1 MYCTSYVNLRCLT
14 LAIRGT
20 DQAHPSWRLALD
32 KFFESGDLFLLSVLF
47 DQFLLARERPSMHDD
62 AELQSVHELLILAD
76 FEFIRHRVVL
86 LDGAHEAKVT
96 HIRFQQEVIR
106 LFVLDRAF

>member
-1 MYCTSYVNLRCLT
+1 
-14 LAIRGT
+14 
-20 DQAHPSWRLALD
+20 
-32 KFFESGDLFLLSVLF
+32 
-47 DQFLLARERPSMHDD
+47 MHDE

-86 LDGAHEAKVT
+86 LDGAHQAKVT

-106 LFVLDRAF
+106 LFVLDRAFWRFSYADKVTQPHD